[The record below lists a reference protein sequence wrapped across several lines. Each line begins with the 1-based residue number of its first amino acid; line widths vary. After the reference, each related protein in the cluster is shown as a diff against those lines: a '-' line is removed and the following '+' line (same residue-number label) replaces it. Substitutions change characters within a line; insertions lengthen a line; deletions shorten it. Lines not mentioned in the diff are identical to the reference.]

1 MAVIL
6 ESAPTGLRS
15 SVIETSNHVTVTKQ
29 QYVQEPVAVVGMA
42 CRLPGDSNSPA
53 ALWHFLERGGSA
65 DNEAPPTRF
74 NLKNH
79 HDGSKKPKTMRS
91 PGGMFL
97 ENINPRVFDAQFFG
111 ISRTDA
117 IAMDPQQRQL
127 LEVVYE
133 CLENA
138 GLRMEELDGA
148 KFGCFVGSYAVDY
161 ADIQARDPDDR
172 APSITVGVGRAIL
185 SNRISHFLNI
195 KGPSMTIDT
204 ACSGSL
210 VSVDVACRYLQS
222 GEIDGAI
229 VGAAN
234 LYLSPEHNMDGG
246 AMKGASSL
254 SGRCHTFDVKADG
267 YIKAEGVN
275 AVILKRLSDA
285 IRDGDPIRSIIR
297 GSATNSDGRT
307 PGIAS
312 PSSEAQATAIRA
324 AYANAGITDLSGTTY
339 LECHGTGTQAGDPT
353 EVGGVASVFSGSRT
367 FDDPLIIG
375 SVKSNIG
382 HSEPAAGIS
391 GLLKT
396 ILSIENGIIPGT
408 PTFVTPNPKID
419 FQTLKVRA
427 SRTALPWPKTDV
439 RRASVNSFGYGGSNA
454 HVVLEE
460 PKVLVGSAK
469 PTFVSSLSQV
479 SEDFFGDDE
488 PKSTRPFTLVFSA
501 NDESSLQAYTK
512 KIRQYLMNPSVKVSL
527 PDLAYTLSERRT
539 HHYNR
544 GYVVAQSTTLNESAF
559 VFQKKSTEP
568 LRVGFVFTGQGAQW
582 SRMGKS
588 LVDNFPTASLLLRH
602 LDDVLQSTP
611 NPPSWSLLKELVE
624 PRSPEVLRSP
634 EFSQPL
640 VTALQLVLM
649 SILEDWGVTPQ
660 AVVGHS
666 SGELAAACA
675 AGYLSKE
682 DALKAAFY
690 RGQAAKN
697 SKAETVPVGMLAVGL
712 GPDAVAKYIEG
723 SANTVQIACFN
734 SPNSVTLS
742 GALSSLEDVKSH
754 LVEDGHFARM
764 LQVNLAYHS
773 RYMTEIGADYET
785 LLEADFEH
793 LSDKRG
799 NVAMYSSVFGR
810 EMEGSAHA
818 HYWKTNMVSPVMFD
832 QAASAMVS
840 GKEGANFLIEIG
852 PSNALAGPVKQI
864 LTALGSQG
872 SNVQYCTALSRGQDS
887 IKSTYDVAGRLFAS
901 GGVINLAKVNTDM
914 DGAQEVTPNVI
925 VDLPNYSWNKSNE
938 YWYESESSKDWRNRM
953 FGHHDLLGSKVL
965 ATSWHTPAWKKTLR
979 VADLPWLKDH
989 KMGPEIVFPAA
1000 GFMAMAVEA
1009 IHQSNEALTQL
1020 EGKQPID
1027 CPRYRLRDCT
1037 FNKALVLEEGEEHKI
1052 MLTLTPVPGGKSDWH
1067 EFVVSSLIEDAWKE
1081 NSRGLVRV
1089 EEEVESKAS
1098 EATLKPLAN
1107 TTPGQMWYK
1116 AMNDAGY
1123 NFGPKFQ
1130 KQLEVD
1136 SISGERTSRSLVSF
1150 TEPESEYPQS
1160 HYPIHPAVID
1170 GCLQTSA
1177 PSLWKG
1183 NRSAVNAVLV
1193 PAIIDEVIITS
1204 RDHPETAISD
1214 TNSQYVGLGRRE
1226 ETKSYMSNASVYD
1239 ARDGSL
1245 LFRLSGL
1252 RYHKLDTQEDPYAA
1266 HNYSRVTW
1274 KPDITYLSQEALDA
1288 MTKKASSEK
1297 NHIWKTTNELIDLV
1311 AHKKPNVKVM
1321 EVNMIRD
1328 DSSSAWLDGNVSD
1341 KSTRAAC
1348 THFHY
1353 TSVDPSALITAQEE
1367 HEGKG
1372 NTEFSLLDITKPTA
1386 DLPQTEDGFDLI
1398 IVRLNTL
1405 EADSLQ
1411 TIVQHAKNLLS
1422 DGGRV
1427 LFLEHSASDDDF
1439 VSVQS
1444 QSQVDM
1450 VKISATILEENGFHN
1465 TQHVPCE
1472 PSNGIRSVTIST
1484 VKLEV
1489 TKASSSNKV
1498 NLIRFSDSTPVT
1510 KKIANDLQDLGWD
1523 LTEHNGSFESFNP
1536 KSTVLVMDDL
1546 SSALLPTIREDQWDG
1561 IKALTQLG
1569 ARILWVTEGSQ
1580 LDVTHPERAMA
1591 HGLFRTV
1598 RAEDPSVSVTTLDVE
1613 SASGPATL
1621 GAIDNILK
1629 SLRQPAPKT
1638 HIENE
1643 FVERNGVISVCR
1655 ILPDHRVNHAEKED
1669 RSGAD
1674 LQTRNIHEAETTIR
1688 MQCERLG
1695 TIDSL
1700 CYTEVD
1706 SQELPLPDGCVEVEI
1721 AAAGLN
1727 FKDIAITMGIIPENQ
1742 HLLGLEGA
1750 GTIRRVGKSAT
1761 QFTIGQRVL
1770 VFEKGTFG
1778 NRIIATTERT
1788 YAIPDTMTFEEASTL
1803 PSVYLTAIY
1812 SLFDLANTQKGHVF
1826 ATVGNDK
1833 KRTFLMEKF
1842 GIPPANIFNSRS
1854 TTFATELMRATKG
1867 YGVDVIL
1874 NSLTGDLLDESW
1886 RCIANG
1892 GVMVELGKKDML
1904 DRNYLSMEP
1913 FGRNASFRCFDM
1925 SHKHVSDAL
1934 IARLLDQLMGLIEKG
1949 HVKPIDPIKTFSFED
1964 IPSAF
1969 RFMRGANHIG
1979 KIVISNAAQKAIE
1992 VPVRPAARKLPL
2004 RGDVSYLII
2013 GGLKGL
2019 CGSLAVYIA
2028 RHGAKHIVVMS
2039 RSGYE
2044 DNASKRVLNDLYNEG
2059 CQVDLAKGDVSEL
2072 EDVKR
2077 AFQEATV
2084 PVGGIIQGAM
2094 VLRDRP
2100 FTSMTIKEY
2109 HETIKSKVQG
2119 TWNLHNVALAQP
2131 HPLDFFTMLSSISGV
2146 VGQKGQANY
2155 AAANVFLDSF
2165 ATYRQ
2170 TLGLAANCVDLGAIE
2185 DVGYMAVHS
2194 DLMVALDTSAW
2205 TPINEALFH
2214 KIVRFSILQ
2223 QIAPIDKSTST
2234 QLITSIAVPQQANS
2248 KLLIDARFGGL
2259 CFGDSAAGGAKGS
2272 NDGKDGSK
2280 EIQALFLMVKGGM
2293 DHQTIL
2299 DATIGVIN
2307 RQFMS
2312 MLRLSEAMEPGK
2324 PLSSYGLDSLAA
2336 VEFRNWVRMELGAEL
2351 TTLDITNAASLIA
2364 LCEKIVGRIQVAGSA

>member
-1 MAVIL
+1 
-6 ESAPTGLRS
+6 
-15 SVIETSNHVTVTKQ
+15 
-29 QYVQEPVAVVGMA
+29 
-42 CRLPGDSNSPA
+42 
-53 ALWHFLERGGSA
+53 
-65 DNEAPPTRF
+65 
-74 NLKNH
+74 
-79 HDGSKKPKTMRS
+79 
-91 PGGMFL
+91 
-97 ENINPRVFDAQFFG
+97 
-111 ISRTDA
+111 
-117 IAMDPQQRQL
+117 
-127 LEVVYE
+127 
-133 CLENA
+133 
-138 GLRMEELDGA
+138 
-148 KFGCFVGSYAVDY
+148 
-161 ADIQARDPDDR
+161 
-172 APSITVGVGRAIL
+172 
-185 SNRISHFLNI
+185 
-195 KGPSMTIDT
+195 
-204 ACSGSL
+204 
-210 VSVDVACRYLQS
+210 
-222 GEIDGAI
+222 
-229 VGAAN
+229 
-234 LYLSPEHNMDGG
+234 MDGG

-285 IRDGDPIRSIIR
+285 IRNGDPIRSIIR

-324 AYANAGITDLSGTTY
+324 ACATLPANRDFQGLTSLAM
-339 LECHGTGTQAGDPT
+339 QAGDPT

-367 FDDPLIIG
+367 FEDPLIIG

-396 ILSIENGIIPGT
+396 ILSIEHGIIPGT
-408 PTFVTPNPKID
+408 PTFITPNPKID

-460 PKVLVGSAK
+460 PKALVGSSK
-469 PTFVSSLSQV
+469 PTFVSSISQAND
-479 SEDFFGDDE
+479 DFFGDDE

-501 NDESSLQAYTK
+501 NDESSLQVYTK
-512 KIRQYLMNPSVKVSL
+512 KIRQYLMNPSVNVSL
-527 PDLAYTLSERRT
+527 PDLSYTLSERRT

-544 GYVVAQSTTLNESAF
+544 GYVVTQSTTLNESAF

-568 LRVGFVFTGQGAQW
+568 VRVGFVFTGQGAQW

-588 LVDNFPTASLLLRH
+588 LVDNFPTASLLLKH

-611 NPPSWSLLKELVE
+611 NPPAWSLLKELTE
-624 PRSPEVLRSP
+624 PRSPTLLRSP

-640 VTALQLVLM
+640 VTALQLVIM
-649 SILEDWGVTPQ
+649 AILEDWGITPQ

-697 SKAETVPVGMLAVGL
+697 SKAESVPVGMLAVGL
-712 GPDAVAKYIEG
+712 GPDAVAKYIEA
-723 SANTVQIACFN
+723 SADTVQIACFN

-742 GALSSLEDVKSH
+742 GALSSLDQVKSH
-754 LVEDGHFARM
+754 LVDNGHFARM

-773 RYMTEIGADYET
+773 RYMTEIGANYEA
-785 LLEADFEH
+785 LLEADFEN
-793 LSDKRG
+793 LSTKQG
-799 NVAMYSSVFGR
+799 HVAMYSSVFGR
-810 EMEGSAHA
+810 EMEGEAHA

-832 QAASAMVS
+832 QAASAMVA

-864 LTALGSQG
+864 LAALGSQG

-887 IKSTYDVAGRLFAS
+887 IKSTYDVAGRLYAS
-901 GGVINLAKVNTDM
+901 GGVIDLGKVNTDM
-914 DGAQEVTPNVI
+914 DGAQEVQPNVI
-925 VDLPNYSWNKSNE
+925 VDLPNYSWNPSNE

-979 VADLPWLKDH
+979 VNHLPWLKDH

-1020 EGKQPID
+1020 EGKQPIE

-1081 NSRGLVRV
+1081 HSRGLIRV
-1089 EEEVESKAS
+1089 EEEIESKAS
-1098 EATLKPLAN
+1098 EATLRPFAN
-1107 TTPGQMWYK
+1107 TTPGSMWYK

-1123 NFGPKFQ
+1123 NFGPLFQ

-1136 SISGERTSRSLVSF
+1136 SVSGERTSRSRVSF
-1150 TEPESEYPQS
+1150 TQPPSEYPQS

-1170 GCLQTSA
+1170 GCLQTAA

-1214 TNSQYVGLGRRE
+1214 TNSRYVGLGRRE

-1274 KPDITYLSQEALDA
+1274 KPDVTYLSQEALSI
-1288 MTKKASSEK
+1288 MTKNAASEE
-1297 NHIWKTTNELIDLV
+1297 NHVWKMTNKLIDLV
-1311 AHKKPNVKVM
+1311 AHKKPNIRVM
-1321 EVNMIRD
+1321 EVNMMRE
-1328 DSSSAWLDGNVSD
+1328 DSSSAWLDGNVGD

-1353 TSVDPSALITAQEE
+1353 TSVDANALLAAQEE
-1367 HEGKG
+1367 HQGKG
-1372 NTEFSLLDITKPTA
+1372 NPEFGLLDITKPTA
-1386 DLPQTEDGFDLI
+1386 DLPQTEDGFDLLI
-1398 IVRLNTL
+1398 IRLNAL
-1405 EADSLQ
+1405 EADTIP
-1411 TIVQHAKNLLS
+1411 TIVQHAKSLLS
-1422 DGGRV
+1422 DAGQL
-1427 LFLEHSASDDDF
+1427 LFIEHSAPDDDF

-1444 QSQVDM
+1444 QSQIDM
-1450 VKISATILEENGFHN
+1450 VKVSATILEASGFHN
-1465 TQHVPCE
+1465 TRHVPCE
-1472 PSNGIRSVTIST
+1472 PSNGLRSVTLST
-1484 VKLEV
+1484 LQPESAKATPSQKL
-1489 TKASSSNKV
+1489 
-1498 NLIRFSDSTPVT
+1498 NLVRFCDATPVT
-1510 KKIANDLQDLGWD
+1510 AKLVDGLRRLGWD
-1523 LTEHNGSFESFNP
+1523 VAEHGGSFDSFSP
-1536 KSTVLVMDDL
+1536 KSTVLVVDDL
-1546 SSALLPTIREDQWDG
+1546 SSSLFPTIREDQWEG

-1580 LDVTHPERAMA
+1580 LDVTKPERAMA

-1598 RAEDPSVSVTTLDVE
+1598 RAEDPSVSVTTLDVD
-1613 SASGPATL
+1613 SASGPKTL
-1621 GAIDNILK
+1621 GAIDAILN

-1638 HIENE
+1638 HVENE
-1643 FVERNGVISVCR
+1643 FVERDGVISVCR

-1674 LQTRNIHEAETTIR
+1674 LQSRDLHQAETMIR

-1750 GTIRRVGKSAT
+1750 GTIRRVGKSAS

-1770 VFEKGTFG
+1770 VFEKSTFA

-1788 YAIPDTMTFEEASTL
+1788 YAIPDSMTFEEASTL

-1812 SLFDLANTQKGHVF
+1812 SLFDLANTQNGHRVLIHSATGGLGLASIQLCQYLGAEVF

-1833 KRTFLMEKF
+1833 KRTFLMENF
-1842 GIPPANIFNSRS
+1842 GIPAANIFNSRS
-1854 TTFATELMRATKG
+1854 TAFAAELMRATEG
-1867 YGVDVIL
+1867 NGVDVIL

-1934 IARLLDQLMGLIEKG
+1934 IARLLDQLMGLIANG
-1949 HVKPIDPIKTFSFED
+1949 HVKPIDPIETFSFED

-1969 RFMRGANHIG
+1969 RLMRGANHIG
-1979 KIVISNAAQKAIE
+1979 KIVISNAAQKTIVA
-1992 VPVRPAARKLPL
+1992 PVRPAPRKLPL

-2019 CGSLAVYIA
+2019 CGSLAVYMA
-2028 RHGAKHIVVMS
+2028 RHGAKNIVIMS

-2044 DNASKRVLNDLYNEG
+2044 DQASRRVLNDLYNEG
-2059 CQVDLAKGDVSEL
+2059 CRVDLAKGDVSEL
-2072 EDVKR
+2072 ADVKR
-2077 AFQEATV
+2077 AFKEASA

-2100 FTSMTIKEY
+2100 FTSMTIKEF

-2119 TWNLHNVALAQP
+2119 TWNLHNVALEQKQ
-2131 HPLDFFTMLSSISGV
+2131 PLDFFTMLSSISGV

-2165 ATYRQ
+2165 AVYRQ
-2170 TLGLAANCVDLGAIE
+2170 KLGLAANCVDLGAIE

-2214 KIVRFSILQ
+2214 KIVRFSIIQ
-2223 QIAPIDKSTST
+2223 QVAPIDKATST

-2248 KLLIDARFGGL
+2248 KLLVDARFGGL
-2259 CFGDSAAGGAKGS
+2259 CFGDSAGAKGT
-2272 NDGKDGSK
+2272 DGKDGSK
-2280 EIQALFLMVKGGM
+2280 EIQALFLMVKGGVE
-2293 DHQTIL
+2293 HQSIL

-2307 RQFMS
+2307 RQFIT
-2312 MLRLSEAMEPGK
+2312 MLRLSDAMEPGK

-2336 VEFRNWVRMELGAEL
+2336 VEFRNWVRIELGAEL

-2364 LCEKIVGRIQVAGSA
+2364 LCEKIVARIQPAVT